1 MFKNYDIKAVKLLK
15 SAEEEKQKLKHEYVG
30 TEHMLLA
37 ILKENNNLTK
47 DLLKFNLN
55 YKNFK
60 EEIIQSVEP
69 TKKEKNTNIYTPLLK
84 RVIKKSLESEN
95 INENIFLYNI
105 LNEGEGVAIRL
116 LINMNID
123 VDAIYNYL
131 KNNTFENE
139 NLEVYKIGK
148 VLNNYI
154 NINENVIG
162 RDKEINLIIETLLR
176 KKKNNPL
183 LIGDAGVG
191 KSAIVE
197 QLTRKI
203 MKGEVPDQLLDCKIV
218 MLEMSSLVA
227 GTRYRGEFEDKLNNI
242 INEVINHKNI
252 ILFIDEIHS
261 MVNAGAAEGAI
272 SASDILKPYLARG
285 DIKCIGATTKK
296 EYEKYFLVDKALS
309 RRFET
314 IIVNEPDEQETFN
327 ILKNVKNE
335 YEKFHKVSIK
345 DDTIKILI
353 HLASTYY
360 PNKKNPDKSL
370 ELLDSIMS
378 YVKLKTKNNLIK
390 EKELELKRIGINKI
404 KEIENGNFKEA
415 LNNNMLENKIKK
427 ELNLIKN
434 TNKVFVKDEDLI
446 DVLEYKNNIIIS
458 KNKVNI
464 INNRLSKKYSN
475 KIIDLITKT
484 IYKKEGIKS
493 FMFVG
498 QVNDL
503 INDLSKEL
511 NYNIIKLSDEKSFE
525 NMILKVK
532 YNMGCILL
540 INDNTNNIVK
550 KQIAKIVKD
559 KLYEYNDEYINF
571 NNVIVINNTN
581 KKSVGFENSIISSIP
596 VDEII
601 ILKKV
606 LN

>member
-95 INENIFLYNI
+95 INENVFLYNI

-434 TNKVFVKDEDLI
+434 TNKVFVKEEDLI

>member
-1 MFKNYDIKAVKLLK
+1 MFKNYDIKVVKLLK

-95 INENIFLYNI
+95 INENVFLYNI

-415 LNNNMLENKIKK
+415 LNNNILENKIKK

>member
-95 INENIFLYNI
+95 INENVFLYNI

>member
-1 MFKNYDIKAVKLLK
+1 
-15 SAEEEKQKLKHEYVG
+15 
-30 TEHMLLA
+30 
-37 ILKENNNLTK
+37 
-47 DLLKFNLN
+47 
-55 YKNFK
+55 
-60 EEIIQSVEP
+60 
-69 TKKEKNTNIYTPLLK
+69 
-84 RVIKKSLESEN
+84 
-95 INENIFLYNI
+95 
-105 LNEGEGVAIRL
+105 
-116 LINMNID
+116 
-123 VDAIYNYL
+123 
-131 KNNTFENE
+131 
-139 NLEVYKIGK
+139 
-148 VLNNYI
+148 
-154 NINENVIG
+154 
-162 RDKEINLIIETLLR
+162 
-176 KKKNNPL
+176 
-183 LIGDAGVG
+183 
-191 KSAIVE
+191 
-197 QLTRKI
+197 
-203 MKGEVPDQLLDCKIV
+203 
-218 MLEMSSLVA
+218 
-227 GTRYRGEFEDKLNNI
+227 
-242 INEVINHKNI
+242 
-252 ILFIDEIHS
+252 

-314 IIVNEPDEQETFN
+314 IVVNEPDEQETFN

-498 QVNDL
+498 DVNDL

-596 VDEII
+596 VDEVI

-606 LN
+606 LS